1 MKQDT
6 DTNRTQPWT
15 RGTGTC
21 VKRMR
26 IHTSPPKACRGRETR
41 VTIRPGR
48 PRPSGHTGEPGLFT
62 NVNSVNPHTEPFVRW
77 AN

>member
-15 RGTGTC
+15 RGTGTWA
-21 VKRMR
+21 KRMR
-26 IHTSPPKACRGRETR
+26 IHTSPPETCRRGEGAR
-41 VTIRPGR
+41 VRPGEPR
-48 PRPSGHTGEPGLFT
+48 PRGYTGELGLFT
-62 NVNSVNPHTEPFVRW
+62 NVNLINPYTEPFMRW